1 MGQTLQ
7 QIIRQSKDNEYVT
20 FTTISSNLILKGKSQ
35 DITEALT
42 TQEFETALKK
52 LKNNKAHGKDNI
64 PAELLKFGSDRLQQC
79 LRHIFSSLWINEE
92 TLKSGLK

>member
-42 TQEFETALKK
+42 T
-52 LKNNKAHGKDNI
+52 
-64 PAELLKFGSDRLQQC
+64 
-79 LRHIFSSLWINEE
+79 
-92 TLKSGLK
+92 